1 MKHIQV
7 QTLSGT
13 TILDFDG
20 FIFLRTS
27 KVGARAHF
35 VKTEWAH
42 VLGEIGMWIDRL
54 WLALM
59 V

>member
-1 MKHIQV
+1 M
-7 QTLSGT
+7 

-20 FIFLRTS
+20 CIFLRTS

-35 VKTEWAH
+35 VKTQWAN